1 MTLTLLFGIAEERL
15 GVRNAYARSA
25 SGSSRRSVG
34 SGSDDNFFVAP
45 TADGKGHAQV

>member
-34 SGSDDNFFVAP
+34 RDDNFFVAP